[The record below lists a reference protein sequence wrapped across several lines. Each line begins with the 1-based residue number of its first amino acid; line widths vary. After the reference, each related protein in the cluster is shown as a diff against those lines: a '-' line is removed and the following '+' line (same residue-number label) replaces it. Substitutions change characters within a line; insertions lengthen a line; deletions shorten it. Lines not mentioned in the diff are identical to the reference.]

1 LLDAGG
7 LQIYA
12 FSLWRTGQN
21 DSALSV
27 IRDLAGR
34 ISTREKTSIAFPISF
49 ICSLLYCIS
58 GLDSAITSIQKM
70 PKDFFQSSKIS
81 FIVSAIHSLDQ
92 SDRLQSIVASTRSYI
107 TSQEEIVAM
116 HYLIALSKLV
126 SLLISVI
133 MSAPSSWNSL
143 LFINLIEMTTLWIL
157 QLKTGAGDFL
167 GYEKGIAHLSKAIH
181 MYPHSNLIRWVL
193 IKRSRF

>member
-1 LLDAGG
+1 MCLQAGRFKESVKECANLKSKGLLDAGG

-12 FSLWRTGQN
+12 FSLWKIGEN

-27 IRDLAGR
+27 VRELAGR
-34 ISTREKTSIAFPISF
+34 ISTMEKTSIAFPISF

-92 SDRLQSIVASTRSYI
+92 SDRLQTIVASTRSYI
-107 TSQEEIVAM
+107 SSQEEIAAM

-126 SLLISVI
+126 SLLILVR
-133 MSAPSSWNSL
+133 L
-143 LFINLIEMTTLWIL
+143 GFKLWIKL
-157 QLKTGAGDFL
+157 TPTLN
-167 GYEKGIAHLSKAIH
+167 IAAE
-181 MYPHSNLIRWVL
+181 NW
-193 IKRSRF
+193 SRRVPWI

>member
-1 LLDAGG
+1 
-7 LQIYA
+7 
-12 FSLWRTGQN
+12 
-21 DSALSV
+21 V

-167 GYEKGIAHLSKAIH
+167 GYEKGIAHLRKAIH